1 MREEGEMNELAA
13 TPTRV
18 ETLRVMLCH
27 DVPLV
32 RSGLRAIVNAESDMA
47 VVGEAG
53 NAEEAVPLLDQ
64 LRPEVIVSDLCLDN
78 GGLDT
83 IRRIKNEAPWV
94 RLLIVAHQAGGEFF
108 PLAMRAGADGFLT
121 RDADPLE
128 IINAIRCLSKG
139 QNYVNASIVTLLVS
153 TYVCRNRRGEL
164 ADPYDILSEREREV
178 LCLAA
183 TGHTNGEIAEILH
196 LSKQTVHNVRARLME
211 KLGFHDRLELLR
223 YALRRGIVSAETM

>member
-1 MREEGEMNELAA
+1 MREEGEMNEPAA

-27 DVPLV
+27 EVPLV

-164 ADPYDILSEREREV
+164 ADPYDVLSEREREV

>member
-1 MREEGEMNELAA
+1 MNDIA
-13 TPTRV
+13 TAP
-18 ETLRVMLCH
+18 EQNEKLRVMLCH
-27 DVPLV
+27 EVPLV
-32 RSGLRAIVNAESDMA
+32 RSGLRAVISAESDMT
-47 VVGEAG
+47 VVGEAW
-53 NAEEAVPLLDQ
+53 NATEALPLLDQ
-64 LRPEVIVSDLCLDN
+64 LMPEVIVSDLCIDGG

-83 IRRIKNEAPWV
+83 IRRLKMEAPGV

-108 PLAMRAGADGFLT
+108 PLAMRAGADGYLT
-121 RDADPLE
+121 RDAEPAE
-128 IINAIRCLSKG
+128 IVNAIRCLSRG
-139 QNYVNASIVTLLVS
+139 QNYVNASIVTLLVN

-164 ADPYDILSEREREV
+164 ADPYDVLSEREREV

-183 TGHTNGEIAEILH
+183 TGHTNHEIAEILH

>member
-1 MREEGEMNELAA
+1 MNESLE
-13 TPTRV
+13 TPTKV
-18 ETLRVMLCH
+18 ESLRVMLCH
-27 DVPLV
+27 EVPLV

-47 VVGEAG
+47 VVGEAW

-64 LRPEVIVSDLCLDN
+64 LRPEVMVSDLSLDS

-121 RDADPLE
+121 RDAEPLE
-128 IINAIRCLSKG
+128 IVNAIRCLSKG
-139 QNYVNASIVTLLVS
+139 QNYVNASIVTLLVN

-164 ADPYDILSEREREV
+164 TDPYDVLSEREREV

-183 TGHTNGEIAEILH
+183 TGHTNVEIAEILH

-223 YALRRGIVSAETM
+223 YALRRGIVSAESM